1 MELESKLNMESKPDI
16 HIKRPP
22 NSFMLWAPNVRKD
35 IALCYPD
42 KPNAEISIML
52 GKIWITLSE
61 NTKKYYKDKSIL
73 VKEEHRQKHP
83 EYKYTPHQGR
93 KKINNE
99 VKSDKVKIIKDKTF
113 KLSQKPKIQKLKLLS
128 NIQNIQHIDIAPI
141 YYNPNPNP
149 IIYCKAIEPD
159 YIMELEN
166 YLENINSKYEYISSD
181 CENPTHGYESI
192 SFENLFYI

>member
-22 NSFMLWAPNVRKD
+22 NSFMLWASDVRRD

-52 GKIWITLSE
+52 GEIWITLSE

-99 VKSDKVKIIKDKTF
+99 VKSDKTF
-113 KLSQKPKIQKLKLLS
+113 KLSQKPKIQKKNTQNLTLLS
-128 NIQNIQHIDIAPI
+128 IIQHIDIAPI
-141 YYNPNPNP
+141 YYNPNPNT

-192 SFENLFYI
+192 SFENLFYL